1 MGLLHGAAA
10 FNRLLQST
18 AADQAAPGPALP
30 LSPQAAPA
38 GDRPSG
44 ERDPIVRTRPERYG
58 RAIAP
63 DELPG
68 QEAPPPVPVKAHV
81 RSAPGTAAAAPA
93 AEKPPVTL
101 DAIVEQ
107 YRRTLRYTTRRHIY
121 MGGLVDSW
129 LRKQPERQEQLP
141 RAAAMIVIEQ
151 RFASEKLD
159 AAECRPHRD
168 LKCYH
173 AARLLGGDG
182 ESVVWSALRHVLKLV
197 ERRDYDHWQLRPASA
212 DTRPGTVGPHASRRH
227 DGRPGEG
234 RGRSDSAAQ
243 GRPIVQGVME
253 SAGGHRAQDRAA
265 AFGGGTG
272 RGPPRGAAA
281 PETGQIGP
289 AAVGRGLIS
298 DRKAPRGFQFA
309 FCNLQS
315 LLSLVDLRVS
325 GPEKCDTAVSGP

>member
-1 MGLLHGAAA
+1 MGLLHGAADS

-93 AEKPPVTL
+93 PEKPPVTL
-101 DAIVEQ
+101 DAIVDQ

-129 LRKQPERQEQLP
+129 VRKQPERQEQLP

-151 RFASEKLD
+151 RFATERLD

-212 DTRPGTVGPHASRRH
+212 D
-227 DGRPGEG
+227 
-234 RGRSDSAAQ
+234 SARALWA
-243 GRPIVQGVME
+243 RML
-253 SAGGHRAQDRAA
+253 AGGMTADQVKAEVDRILPPKAA
-265 AFGGGTG
+265 RSSKASWSRQAATVLKIVPHLSAEELVAV
-272 RGPPRGAAA
+272 RLEVQRLLKQAKSAPPQLAA
-281 PETGQIGP
+281 G
-289 AAVGRGLIS
+289 
-298 DRKAPRGFQFA
+298 
-309 FCNLQS
+309 
-315 LLSLVDLRVS
+315 
-325 GPEKCDTAVSGP
+325 